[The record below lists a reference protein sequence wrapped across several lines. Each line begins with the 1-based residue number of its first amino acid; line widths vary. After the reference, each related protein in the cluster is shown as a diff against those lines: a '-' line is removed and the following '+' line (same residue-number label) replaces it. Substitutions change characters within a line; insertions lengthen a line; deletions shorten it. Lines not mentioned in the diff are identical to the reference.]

1 MAYYFVSAIPTEV
14 ISYPFDHL
22 GLRTAQELYSKGML
36 QKGLTRAGVRDA
48 DHQTLIANAVSDLE
62 YWTPEESGKNSRCL
76 FFLKGMRS
84 LD

>member
-1 MAYYFVSAIPTEV
+1 
-14 ISYPFDHL
+14 
-22 GLRTAQELYSKGML
+22 ML

-76 FFLKGMRS
+76 FFGNAQPRLKSKPDNIQVLWIEAGS
-84 LD
+84 LDQMPFKQHGMD

>member
-1 MAYYFVSAIPTEV
+1 
-14 ISYPFDHL
+14 
-22 GLRTAQELYSKGML
+22 ML